1 MSTVFPT
8 SGKTFLAKA
17 AKEMAATLYVAIG
30 NGDAGWGESPP
41 DPSSGDTTLTAEVG
55 RVLAAEVAYATPDAG
70 GTIETDLGTF
80 TASVSPTNYL
90 YIRGVIS
97 KTSAVGETIREAGV
111 FGACEPPVG
120 AAANDFIDPDDM
132 EDSGILLGV
141 SRFVGFVRSAT
152 ESQTFEFVI
161 EL

>member
-1 MSTVFPT
+1 MSTVFPS

-30 NGDAGWGESPP
+30 NGSAGWGGSPP
-41 DPSSGDTTLTAEVG
+41 SPSSSDVALTAEVG
-55 RVLAAEVAYATPDAG
+55 RIRAAEVAYATPDAG
-70 GTIETDLGTF
+70 GVIETDLGTF

-120 AAANDFIDPDDM
+120 AAANDFINPAHM
-132 EDSGILLGV
+132 LNSGTLMAV
-141 SRFVGFVRSAT
+141 ARFASFTRLAT
-152 ESQTFEFVI
+152 ESQTFEFVV